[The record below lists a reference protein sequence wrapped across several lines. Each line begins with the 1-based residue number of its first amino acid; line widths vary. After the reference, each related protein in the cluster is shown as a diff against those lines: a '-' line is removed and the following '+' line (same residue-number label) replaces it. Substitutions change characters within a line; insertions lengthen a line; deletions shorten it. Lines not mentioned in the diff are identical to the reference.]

1 MCGVM
6 HRAAGAITAALIGLA
21 VCCVSLAGAAPTTV
35 PEVTNLK
42 AKPSRF
48 CAKRTSTCHHA
59 GTKVSFTVS
68 TGARVRADMR
78 PRSRNVGP
86 LVEFVRHFSK
96 GHHTVTMKDSRL
108 TPDRW
113 TLRLQA
119 TNTVGSGPI
128 TIIDVHVVKHD

>member
-1 MCGVM
+1 M

-21 VCCVSLAGAAPTTV
+21 VCCVPLAGAADTVV

-42 AKPSRF
+42 ANPSRF
-48 CAKRTSTCHHA
+48 CAKRTSTCHHV

-68 TGARVRADMR
+68 TGARVRADIR
-78 PRSRNVGP
+78 PRSSNVGP
-86 LVEFVRHFSK
+86 IVEFVRHFSK
-96 GHHTVTMKDSRL
+96 GHHTVTLSDGRL
-108 TPDRW
+108 KPDRW

-119 TNTVGSGPI
+119 TNSVGSGPI

>member
-1 MCGVM
+1 M
-6 HRAAGAITAALIGLA
+6 HRAGGAIAAALIGLA
-21 VCCVSLAGAAPTTV
+21 VCSAPLAGAADTNV
-35 PEVTNLK
+35 PEVTGLK
-42 AKPSRF
+42 ANPSRF
-48 CAKRTSTCHHA
+48 CAKRTSTCHHV

-68 TGARVRADMR
+68 TAARVRADMR

-86 LVEFVRHFSK
+86 LVEFVRTFSQ
-96 GHHTVTMKDSRL
+96 GHHTVTMKDSRFK
-108 TPDRW
+108 PDRW